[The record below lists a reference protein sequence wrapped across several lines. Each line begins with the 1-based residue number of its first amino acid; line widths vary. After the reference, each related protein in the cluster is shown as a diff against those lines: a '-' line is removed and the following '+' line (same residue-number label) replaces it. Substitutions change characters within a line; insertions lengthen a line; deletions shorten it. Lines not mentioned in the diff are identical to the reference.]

1 MPQSDRRCFVLTS
14 FANMSQESPPEHR
27 EPHDLNWFG
36 KTVYYGGSVLRFTA
50 NLVDA
55 TANRVSRVAAESK
68 KAFDRELDPNIED
81 AQVID
86 EYSDQDAAS
95 EE

>member
-1 MPQSDRRCFVLTS
+1 
-14 FANMSQESPPEHR
+14 MSQESPPEHR
-27 EPHDLNWFG
+27 EPHNLNWFG
-36 KTVYYGGSVLRFTA
+36 KTVYYGGSVLRLTA

-55 TANRVSRVAAESK
+55 TANHVSKIAAESK
-68 KAFDRELDPNIED
+68 KEFDRELDPNIED
-81 AQVID
+81 ARVID

>member
-1 MPQSDRRCFVLTS
+1 
-14 FANMSQESPPEHR
+14 MSQERPLDRR

-55 TANRVSRVAAESK
+55 TATQVSKIAAESK
-68 KAFDRELDPNIED
+68 KEFDRELDPNIED
-81 AQVID
+81 ARVID
-86 EYSDQDAAS
+86 EYPDQDAAS

>member
-1 MPQSDRRCFVLTS
+1 
-14 FANMSQESPPEHR
+14 MSQESPPGHR

-36 KTVYYGGSVLRFTA
+36 KTVYFGGTVLRFTA

-81 AQVID
+81 ARVID
-86 EYSDQDAAS
+86 EYPDQDAAS